1 MAGYLIENGLYSG
14 KNATKLYYSAWR
26 SDKTKALFVLLHD
39 LGGHSDRF
47 SSMISYFENKNLSFY
62 AADFRGHGKSEGKRG
77 DSDTVLTFVYDIKCL
92 MNSISAKY
100 PGVPVFLVGEGFG
113 AMIALRYSLVY
124 QRDLSGLVLL
134 SPLVKPSNK
143 NSSLFLLGARIAS
156 VFSDSFSFSTNVS
169 PENLTKDKE
178 EIEKIKS
185 DKLIHD
191 RISVRLFDELY
202 KNSQFCLDRASDIR
216 LPILI
221 LTGTADDLS
230 DVSSIEELFAAL
242 GSSDKRFEK
251 YDGLYH
257 EIMNELERERMKVLN
272 DVKKWV
278 QDKVSG
284 SAQPKAAAKPA
295 PAAKPAASSSAKPVA
310 KKTVK
315 KAAGKKVVK
324 KAVKKVVK
332 KAAKKVVKKA
342 VKKAVKKGSK

>member
-14 KNATKLYYSAWR
+14 KNAAKLYFSAWR

-39 LGGHSDRF
+39 LGGHSERF
-47 SSMISYFENKNLSFY
+47 SSIISYFENKNLSFY

-77 DSDTVLTFVYDIKCL
+77 DSEAILTFVYDIKCL
-92 MNSISAKY
+92 INSISAKY
-100 PGVPVFLVGEGFG
+100 PGVPVFLIGEGFG

-124 QRDLSGLVLL
+124 QRDIAGLILF
-134 SPLVKPSNK
+134 SPSVKPSIK
-143 NSSLFLLGARIAS
+143 NSPFFLLGARIAS
-156 VFSDSFSFSTNVS
+156 VFSDSFSFSTNIN
-169 PENLTKDKE
+169 PEQLTKDNS
-178 EIEKIKS
+178 EIDKIKS

-191 RISVRLFDELY
+191 RVSVRLFDELY

-216 LPILI
+216 LPILL
-221 LTGTADDLS
+221 LTGTADELCN
-230 DVSSIEELFAAL
+230 VSGVEELFAAL

-257 EIMNELERERMKVLN
+257 ELMNELEKERMKVLN

-295 PAAKPAASSSAKPVA
+295 PTAKPAASSSAKPVA

-315 KAAGKKVVK
+315 KAAAKKVVK
-324 KAVKKVVK
+324 KAVK

>member
-26 SDKTKALFVLLHD
+26 SDKTKALLVLLHD

-47 SSMISYFENKNLSFY
+47 SSLVSYFENKNLSFY

-92 MNSISAKY
+92 INSITTKY

-113 AMIALRYSLVY
+113 SMVALRYSLVY

-134 SPLVKPSNK
+134 SPSVKPSIK
-143 NSSLFLLGARIAS
+143 NSPLFLLGARIAS
-156 VFSDSFSFSTNVS
+156 VFSDSFTFSTNVA
-169 PENLTKDKE
+169 PEHLTKDKE

-230 DVSSIEELFAAL
+230 EISGVEELFAAL

-295 PAAKPAASSSAKPVA
+295 PAASSSAKPAA

-315 KAAGKKVVK
+315 KAAPKKVVK

-342 VKKAVKKGSK
+342 AKKAVKKGSK

>member
-14 KNATKLYYSAWR
+14 KNAAKLYYSAWR
-26 SDKTKALFVLLHD
+26 SDKTKAVVILLHD

-47 SSMISYFENKNLSFY
+47 SSIVSYFENRNLSFY

-77 DSDTVLTFVYDIKCL
+77 DSEAVLTFVYDIKCL
-92 MNSISAKY
+92 VNSISAKF
-100 PGVPVFLVGEGFG
+100 PGLPVFLIGEGFG

-124 QRDLSGLVLL
+124 QRDISGLILI
-134 SPLVKPSNK
+134 SPMMKPSFS
-143 NSSLFLLGARIAS
+143 NSSLSLLGARIVS
-156 VFSDSFSFSTNVS
+156 VFSDSFSFSTNVA
-169 PENLTKDKE
+169 PEHLTKDKT

-191 RISVRLFDELY
+191 RLSIRLFDELC

-221 LTGTADDLS
+221 LTGTADGLC
-230 DVSSIEELFAAL
+230 DVSGVEELFAAL

-257 EIMNELERERMKVLN
+257 EIMNELEKERMKVLN

-278 QDKVSG
+278 QDKMSG
-284 SAQPKAAAKPA
+284 SAQPKAESKPA
-295 PAAKPAASSSAKPVA
+295 PAVKPAAPSTAKPAAKKAVKKPAA
-310 KKTVK
+310 KKV
-315 KAAGKKVVK
+315 AK

-332 KAAKKVVKKA
+332 KAVKKT
-342 VKKAVKKGSK
+342 VKKGSK